1 MVADFASFGVSIDRP
16 PEDEERDEKNVFLVW
31 DKNWPALTAFLAVE
45 TQWRVV
51 SRGMTGVLQR
61 LGLDYAAVDVVLRR
75 LKVRNSVFADL
86 QLMERAALK
95 AFDQIAAS
103 EDQG

>member
-1 MVADFASFGVSIDRP
+1 MVADFASFGMSIDLLSQD
-16 PEDEERDEKNVFLVW
+16 DEKDEKNVFLVW

-75 LKVRNSVFADL
+75 RKVKAGVFDDIQA
-86 QLMERAALK
+86 MERAALK
-95 AFDQIAAS
+95 AFGEVAAS
-103 EDQG
+103 EDRG